1 MGLTHGADFF
11 NTDLEP
17 KEVDIVDGVGF
28 LVADRMTC
36 DRNKLYLDTCATNHT
51 MFATENLER
60 IHNLGVRLRQHCNA
74 GLQQLARW
82 GTGEGLSFGLTR
94 LE

>member
-11 NTDLEP
+11 NTELEP
-17 KEVDIVDGVGF
+17 KKVDIVDGVGF

-36 DRNKLYLDTCATNHT
+36 NRNKLYLDTCATNHT

-60 IHNLGVRLRQHCNA
+60 IHNVGVRLRQHCNA
-74 GLQQLARW
+74 GATT
-82 GTGEGLSFGLTR
+82 TGKMGY
-94 LE
+94 